1 MSYPILIKN
10 VYKSLYEKG
19 KLSFSLKNINL
30 IVKKGSSFALL
41 GPNGAGKTTL
51 IYLILGLLK
60 PDKGTI
66 HIFGKN
72 PLERDA
78 LARVNFMMTEQ
89 YEPWALKVK
98 NILNFYAEV
107 YNIPNK
113 HQKINEL
120 CEIFNLKKLMNKSL
134 YKLSSGE
141 QTRVMLAR
149 ALINDPKLLILDEPT
164 HNLDSYSAE
173 KIRNFLLEM
182 NRRGITIFFTS
193 HNANEV
199 ERLAKEVALIKDGK
213 ILMIA
218 TKRKLRKKYKSVRRF
233 MVTYSKEK

>member
-30 IVKKGSSFALL
+30 TVKKGSSFALL

-173 KIRNFLLEM
+173 KIRDFLLEM
-182 NRRGITIFFTS
+182 NRR
-193 HNANEV
+193 
-199 ERLAKEVALIKDGK
+199 
-213 ILMIA
+213 
-218 TKRKLRKKYKSVRRF
+218 
-233 MVTYSKEK
+233 